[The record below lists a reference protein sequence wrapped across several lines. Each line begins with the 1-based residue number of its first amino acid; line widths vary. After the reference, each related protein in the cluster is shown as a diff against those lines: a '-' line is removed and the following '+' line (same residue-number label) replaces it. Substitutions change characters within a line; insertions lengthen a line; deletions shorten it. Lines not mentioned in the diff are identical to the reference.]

1 MKTEAF
7 DTDVLVIGGGNAAL
21 CAALMARE
29 AGARVLL
36 LESAPR
42 EWRGGNSG
50 HTRNLRCMHDAPQDV
65 LVEAYPEEEYWQD
78 LLKVTGGK
86 GLTIGPT
93 LLGASASAHILTPSA
108 SMRRILNQTAIAVAS
123 AEARRATVVQK

>member
-1 MKTEAF
+1 MGLRAWQPIMKTEAF
-7 DTDVLVIGGGNAAL
+7 DTDVLIIGGGNAAL

-29 AGARVLL
+29 AGSRVLL

-78 LLKVTGGK
+78 LLRSRAAS
-86 GLTIGPT
+86 PT
-93 LLGASASAHILTPSA
+93 SIW
-108 SMRRILNQTAIAVAS
+108 
-123 AEARRATVVQK
+123 RAW

>member
-29 AGARVLL
+29 AGSRVLL

-42 EWRGGNSG
+42 AWRGGNSG
-50 HTRNLRCMHDAPQDV
+50 HTRNLRCMHDARRTCWSKPI
-65 LVEAYPEEEYWQD
+65 P
-78 LLKVTGGK
+78 KKSTGR
-86 GLTIGPT
+86 TCSRSRAASPT
-93 LLGASASAHILTPSA
+93 SIW
-108 SMRRILNQTAIAVAS
+108 
-123 AEARRATVVQK
+123 RAW